1 MALRTVVT
9 FPDPI
14 LKQRCAE
21 VTDFGAELHT
31 LLDDMADTMAKEEGI
46 GLAANQVAVSLRV
59 FIMDVPVGQ
68 ERPDGSQDSI
78 RLEVINPRIVGKRGE
93 VHYDEGCLSF
103 PGVTE
108 SVLRAAEIELAFQDR
123 HGVAQQVTATGLVA
137 ICMQH
142 ELDHLDGITFIDR
155 LSPLKRRVVLRDYLR
170 DNAERI
176 AEQDRKAKLQQRR
189 ARA

>member
-1 MALRTVVT
+1 MNPFAHAGA
-9 FPDPI
+9 
-14 LKQRCAE
+14 RCALS
-21 VTDFGAELHT
+21 VNVNKVA
-31 LLDDMADTMAKEEGI
+31 LLRNTRHLGI
-46 GLAANQVAVSLRV
+46 
-59 FIMDVPVGQ
+59 P
-68 ERPDGSQDSI
+68 
-78 RLEVINPRIVGKRGE
+78 
-93 VHYDEGCLSF
+93 
-103 PGVTE
+103 

-123 HGVAQQVTATGLVA
+123 HGAAQQVTATGLVA

-142 ELDHLDGITFIDR
+142 ELDHLDGITFLDR